1 MVGLGT
7 LINFGA
13 IIFGTVIGVLLGSRL
28 SQRTSQVVT
37 DALGLVTL
45 VLGALNVAALLDSEF
60 IASVGNGFT
69 LLVVLAAVLLGG
81 LTGSLLRIE
90 QRLEQVG
97 SWLQRRFARGDIAGA
112 DSRERFINGFVS
124 SSLIFT
130 VGPLA
135 ILGAISD
142 GLGQGIDQLA
152 LKSTLDGFASI
163 AFAAAMGWG
172 VAFSALPVALW
183 QGLVTLIAV
192 GFGSL
197 LGPAEISAMTAT
209 GGLLLIGIALRL
221 LNIRQISVADMLP
234 ALMFAPVIA
243 WVVGALVGAN

>member
-7 LINFGA
+7 LINVLAILGGA
-13 IIFGTVIGVLLGSRL
+13 AIGMLLGSRL
-28 SQRTSQVVT
+28 AERTSRLVT

-45 VLGALNVAALLDSEF
+45 VLGALNVSALLDSAF
-60 IASVGNGFT
+60 VGSVGSGFT

-81 LTGSLLRIE
+81 LTGSLLKIE
-90 QRLEQVG
+90 QRLESLG
-97 SWLQRRFARGDIAGA
+97 DWLQRRFASKHDAGA
-112 DSRERFINGFVS
+112 TRERFITGFVS

-152 LKSTLDGFASI
+152 LKSTLDGFAAI

-172 VAFSALPVALW
+172 VAFSALPVGVW
-183 QGLVTLIAV
+183 QGLVTAAAV

-197 LGPAEISAMTAT
+197 LGAAEIAALTAT

-221 LNIRQISVADMLP
+221 LNIRQISVADLLP
-234 ALMFAPVIA
+234 ALLFAPLIA
-243 WVVGALVGAN
+243 WGVGALVAAQ

>member
-7 LINFGA
+7 LINVLT
-13 IIFGTVIGVLLGSRL
+13 ILLGTALGVLLGGRL
-28 SQRTSQVVT
+28 KDRTNQVVT
-37 DALGLVTL
+37 DGLGLVTL
-45 VLGALNVAALLDSEF
+45 VLGALNVAALLDAEF
-60 IASVGNGFT
+60 ISAVGSGFT
-69 LLVVLAAVLLGG
+69 LLVVLAAILLGG

-90 QRLEQVG
+90 QRLESIG
-97 SWLQRRFARGDIAGA
+97 DWLQLRFAGRGDKGDAG
-112 DSRERFINGFVS
+112 RERFITGFVS

-130 VGPLA
+130 IGPLA

-152 LKSTLDGFASI
+152 LKSTLDGFAAI

-172 VAFSALPVALW
+172 VAFSALPVGIW
-183 QGLVTLIAV
+183 QGLVTLIAL

-197 LGPAEISAMTAT
+197 LGPAEVSAMTAT

-221 LNIRQISVADMLP
+221 LNIRQISVADLLP
-234 ALMFAPVIA
+234 ALVFAPAIA
-243 WVVGALVGAN
+243 WLVGVLMTGQ